1 MILASLFCL
10 KISVIYP
17 KNYYIHLHVFFYSNS
32 KAGWNETE
40 MDERIKKE
48 SMRKIMNLKE

>member
-48 SMRKIMNLKE
+48 SMRKIMNF